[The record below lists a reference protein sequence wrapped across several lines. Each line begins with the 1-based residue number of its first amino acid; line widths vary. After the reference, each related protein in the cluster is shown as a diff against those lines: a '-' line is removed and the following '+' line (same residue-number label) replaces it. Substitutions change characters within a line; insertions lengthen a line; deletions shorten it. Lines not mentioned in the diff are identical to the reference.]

1 MSEKSGADALEG
13 WETVAK
19 SASGPALVGVIKS
32 VLKDPHIFVFGELLA
47 LQNVQELEKNPDTRP
62 WLEVL
67 RIFAYGTYKD
77 YKTKREE
84 LKLPELP
91 EPQIEKL
98 KQLTLATHASN
109 TKTLAYTSLIEELD
123 LKDQRELEDLIIDTN
138 YIGLI
143 KGKLDQ
149 KKSTFE
155 VEYAI
160 GRDIGPKDVGEMVEK
175 IASWMSAS
183 QELLSVIDKNIAQA
197 ARTMEQKRKED
208 EETEKQRSSMVEI
221 IKMQREQQQPEQLAN
236 MMGGFPGPLGFAM
249 GLAGFDGMRRG
260 PGGPMGRRQG
270 GGGRHF

>member
-1 MSEKSGADALEG
+1 
-13 WETVAK
+13 
-19 SASGPALVGVIKS
+19 
-32 VLKDPHIFVFGELLA
+32 
-47 LQNVQELEKNPDTRP
+47 
-62 WLEVL
+62 
-67 RIFAYGTYKD
+67 
-77 YKTKREE
+77 
-84 LKLPELP
+84 
-91 EPQIEKL
+91 
-98 KQLTLATHASN
+98 
-109 TKTLAYTSLIEELD
+109 
-123 LKDQRELEDLIIDTN
+123 
-138 YIGLI
+138 
-143 KGKLDQ
+143 
-149 KKSTFE
+149 

-175 IASWMSAS
+175 IATWMSAS

>member
-1 MSEKSGADALEG
+1 VFKSS
-13 WETVAK
+13 K
-19 SASGPALVGVIKS
+19 
-32 VLKDPHIFVFGELLA
+32 
-47 LQNVQELEKNPDTRP
+47 KNPETRP
-62 WLEVL
+62 WLEL
-67 RIFAYGTYKD
+67 LKIFAYGTYKD
-77 YKTKREE
+77 YKTKRDE
-84 LKLPELP
+84 LKLPELT

-138 YIGLI
+138 YIGLL

-155 VEYAI
+155 VESAI
-160 GRDIGPKDVGEMVEK
+160 GRDIGPKDVSEMVEK
-175 IASWMSAS
+175 IQSWMSAS
-183 QELLSVIDKNIAQA
+183 QELLAVIDKNIAQA
-197 ARTMEQKRKED
+197 ARTMDQKRKED
-208 EETEKQRSSMVEI
+208 DETEKQRQNMVEI
-221 IKMQREQQQPEQLAN
+221 IKMQREQQQPEQLAQ

-249 GLAGFDGMRRG
+249 GFGGGGGFDGMRMGRG

>member
-1 MSEKSGADALEG
+1 
-13 WETVAK
+13 
-19 SASGPALVGVIKS
+19 